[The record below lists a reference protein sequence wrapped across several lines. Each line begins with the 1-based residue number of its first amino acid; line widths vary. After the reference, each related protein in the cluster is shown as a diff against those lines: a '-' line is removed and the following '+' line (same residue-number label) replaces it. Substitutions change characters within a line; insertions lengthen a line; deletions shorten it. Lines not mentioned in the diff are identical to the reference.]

1 MNYFYLADK
10 DGSGTLTKNECRRL
24 LVDSFNA
31 KVSDNVFEKLFK
43 VGKIRNYFHYFVRV
57 FSFQEADKSGEGL
70 LTSEEFI
77 DFFHMFIRRQ
87 DLFKIMKK

>member
-1 MNYFYLADK
+1 MNFFYLADK
-10 DGSGTLTKNECRRL
+10 DGSGTLTKTECRRL

-43 VGKIRNYFHYFVRV
+43 VGKIRNYFDHLVRV
-57 FSFQEADKSGEGL
+57 LFQEADKSGEGL

-77 DFFHMFIRRQ
+77 DFFRLFIRRQ